1 MLPKPRIEFFK
12 KIPLYS
18 LPSAWNDAGDI
29 RFLQNRLTFKIA
41 LKEKLL
47 DDVNND

>member
-1 MLPKPRIEFFK
+1 MC
-12 KIPLYS
+12 
-18 LPSAWNDAGDI
+18 AWNDAGDI
-29 RFLQNRLTFKIA
+29 RYQQNRLTFKIA